1 LAIARPEL
9 ELVAPSATDLGREAA
24 ALSARMPELL
34 LQARFVSN
42 TVAHGIH
49 GRRRAGA
56 GETFWQFRRFQ
67 SGEPARRVDWRR
79 SARDDHLYV
88 REKEWEAAHTVWIWL
103 DRSPSMYFGS
113 SLAPCRKVDRA
124 VVIAL
129 ALTDLLIRG
138 GERVGLVGLLRPT
151 AQRHAVERAAIA
163 IAREPLTDDTM
174 PTDAPYGPFTELIA
188 ISDFLEPLADI
199 EPALASIAGRRVHG
213 HIAQVLDPV
222 EETFPFSGRTEF
234 HDPTLGLRYTA
245 GRAET
250 VRDAYRARM
259 ETRRTRL
266 KSVIGRIGWS
276 QLIHHTDRPAQEPVL
291 ALHAR
296 LSGGNDPRTFAHGVA
311 SPPASGMGTSGG
323 GA

>member
-1 LAIARPEL
+1 MAVARPEL
-9 ELVAPSATDLGREAA
+9 ELSAPSATDLGREAA

-49 GRRRAGA
+49 GRRRAGP

-113 SLAPCRKVDRA
+113 SLAACRKIDRA

-138 GERVGLVGLLRPT
+138 GERVGLVDLMRPT
-151 AQRHAVERAAIA
+151 AQRHAVERAAVA
-163 IAREPLTDDTM
+163 IAREPLSDDTM
-174 PTDAPYGPFTELIA
+174 PDGAPFGRFSELIA

-199 EPALASIAGRRVHG
+199 EAGLTAIAGRRVHG
-213 HIAQVLDPV
+213 HLAQVLDPV
-222 EETFPFSGRTEF
+222 EETFPFTGRTEF
-234 HDPTLGLRYTA
+234 HDATQGLRYVA

-250 VRDAYRARM
+250 VREAYVARM
-259 ETRRTRL
+259 AARSARL
-266 KSVIGRIGWS
+266 KAVTDRIGWS
-276 QLIHHTDRPAQEPVL
+276 QLVHHTDRPAQEPVL

-296 LSGGNDPRTFAHGVA
+296 LSGGNDPRAFAHGA
-311 SPPASGMGTSGG
+311 ASGA

>member
-1 LAIARPEL
+1 LAVARPEL
-9 ELVAPSATDLGREAA
+9 ELKAPASSDLGREAA
-24 ALSARMPELL
+24 GLSARLPDLL
-34 LQARFVSN
+34 MQARFVSN

-49 GRRRAGA
+49 GRRRAGP

-113 SLAPCRKVDRA
+113 NLAPCRKIDRA
-124 VVIAL
+124 VVLAL

-151 AQRHAVERAAIA
+151 AQRHAAERAAVA
-163 IAREPLTDDTM
+163 IAREPLSDDIM
-174 PTDAPYGPFTELIA
+174 PDGAEFGRFSEFVA
-188 ISDFLEPLADI
+188 IGDFLEPLSDI
-199 EPALASIAGRRVHG
+199 EPALTTIAGRRVHG
-213 HIAQVLDPV
+213 HLAQVLDPV
-222 EETFPFSGRTEF
+222 EETFPFTGRTEF
-234 HDPTLGLRYTA
+234 HDPTRSLHYVA

-259 ETRRTRL
+259 EERRKRI
-266 KSVIGRIGWS
+266 KSVVDRVGWS
-276 QLIHHTDRPAQEPVL
+276 QLVHHSDRPAQEPIL

-296 LSGGNDPRTFAHGVA
+296 LSGAGDPRSFAPVVPAA
-311 SPPASGMGTSGG
+311 SAPAEAGT
-323 GA
+323 

>member
-1 LAIARPEL
+1 MAVARPEL
-9 ELVAPSATDLGREAA
+9 DLTPPAPTDLGREAA

-49 GRRRAGA
+49 GRRRAGP
-56 GETFWQFRRFQ
+56 GETFWQFRHFQ
-67 SGEPARRVDWRR
+67 SGEPAKRVDWRR

-113 SLAPCRKVDRA
+113 SLGQCRKIDRA
-124 VVIAL
+124 VVMAL
-129 ALTDLLIRG
+129 ALIDLLIRG

-151 AQRHAVERAAIA
+151 AQRHAVERAAVA
-163 IAREPLTDDTM
+163 IAREPLTDDAM
-174 PTDAPYGPFTELIA
+174 PTDAPYGPFSELIA
-188 ISDFLEPLADI
+188 IGDFLEPLGDI
-199 EPALASIAGRRVHG
+199 ESALAAIAGRKVHG
-213 HIAQVLDPV
+213 HLAQILDPV
-222 EETFPFSGRTEF
+222 EEAFPFTGRTEF
-234 HDPTLGLRYTA
+234 HDPTLGLRYVA

-250 VRDAYRARM
+250 VREAYRARM
-259 ETRRTRL
+259 AQRRDRL
-266 KSVIGRIGWS
+266 KAVAGRIGWS
-276 QLIHHTDRPAQEPVL
+276 QLVHHTDRPAQEPVL

-296 LSGGNDPRTFAHGVA
+296 LSGGNDPRTFARGVA
-311 SPPASGMGTSGG
+311 TGT

>member
-1 LAIARPEL
+1 MAVARPDL
-9 ELVAPSATDLGREAA
+9 ELTAPASTDLGREAA
-24 ALSARMPELL
+24 ALSARMPDLL
-34 LQARFVSN
+34 MQARFVSN

-49 GRRRAGA
+49 GRRRAGP

-113 SLAPCRKVDRA
+113 SLAPCRKIDRA

-138 GERVGLVGLLRPT
+138 GERVGIVGLLRPT

-163 IAREPLTDDTM
+163 IARDPLTDDAM
-174 PTDAPYGPFTELIA
+174 PDGVQFGRFSEFIA

-199 EPALASIAGRRVHG
+199 EPALTGIASRRVHG
-213 HIAQVLDPV
+213 HLAQVLDPV
-222 EETFPFSGRTEF
+222 EETFPFVGRTEF
-234 HDPTLGLRYTA
+234 HDPTRGLRYVA

-259 ETRRTRL
+259 EERRKRL

-276 QLIHHTDRPAQEPVL
+276 QLVHHTDRPAQEPIL

-296 LSGGNDPRTFAHGVA
+296 LSGAADPRSFAPVSSA
-311 SPPASGMGTSGG
+311 SMTKAETGT
-323 GA
+323 

>member
-1 LAIARPEL
+1 MAVARPEL
-9 ELVAPSATDLGREAA
+9 DLTAPVAIDIAREAA

-34 LQARFVSN
+34 LQARFVAN

-49 GRRRAGA
+49 GRRRAGP

-113 SLAPCRKVDRA
+113 TLAQSRKIDRA
-124 VVIAL
+124 VVMGL

-138 GERVGLVGLLRPT
+138 GERVGLVGLTRPT
-151 AQRHAVERAAIA
+151 AQRQATERAAVA
-163 IAREPLTDDTM
+163 IARDPLGEDAM
-174 PTDAPYGPFTELIA
+174 PTEVPFGRFCELIA
-188 ISDFLEPLADI
+188 IGDFLEPLTDV
-199 EPALASIAGRRVHG
+199 EPALTAIAGRRVRG
-213 HIAQVLDPV
+213 HLAQVLDPV
-222 EETFPFSGRTEF
+222 EETFPFTGRTEF
-234 HDPTLGLRYTA
+234 HDPTLGLRYVA

-259 ETRRTRL
+259 EQRRNRL
-266 KSVIGRIGWS
+266 KAVADRIGWS
-276 QLIHHTDRPAQEPVL
+276 QLVHHTDRPAQEPVL

-296 LSGGNDPRTFAHGVA
+296 LSGGHDPRAFAHGIGIA
-311 SPPASGMGTSGG
+311 
-323 GA
+323 GARA